1 MINELKKYKIGV
13 LAGGTSSERDIS
25 IKSGNAVFEGLRR
38 VGLDVLFLDVREEDF
53 STVISRSGIE
63 MAFIALH
70 GRFGED
76 GTVQRMLD
84 NAGVPYTGSGPAASK
99 LALDKLLSKEVF
111 SKEGIMVPE
120 YGVTTS
126 GKEIESLPVRSPCV
140 IKPRYEG
147 SSMGLSTVFSDDL
160 MAAAIDRALIFGN
173 EIIVERFIPGRE
185 ITVGILD
192 DRPLPIVEIITS
204 AGIYD
209 FEAKYDSSDTR
220 YVVPAQIDDATY
232 LKAQETGLKAHLALG
247 CRDFSRVDIR
257 LSDSGEPFVL
267 EVNTIPGLTER
278 SLLPMAAKAD
288 GMDFSELCVKMLCGA
303 LKRGE
308 NTARKY

>member
-1 MINELKKYKIGV
+1 M
-13 LAGGTSSERDIS
+13 
-25 IKSGNAVFEGLRR
+25 
-38 VGLDVLFLDVREEDF
+38 REEDF